1 MASYDIEANRRLA
14 IWKQK
19 MMMMK
24 PLVYAL
30 IVEDKA
36 KKRGLSVESFAA
48 GDLNAIIGMPCM
60 KNDVVER
67 WCTEFEEW
75 LRLAEKLVHVHFVL

>member
-1 MASYDIEANRRLA
+1 MARYDIEANRRLA

-19 MMMMK
+19 MMTMK

-30 IVEDKA
+30 IVEDEA
-36 KKRGLSVESFAA
+36 KKRRLSVENFAA

-60 KNDVVER
+60 KSGVWN
-67 WCTEFEEW
+67 
-75 LRLAEKLVHVHFVL
+75 LKSG

>member
-1 MASYDIEANRRLA
+1 MARYNNEANRRLG

-19 MMMMK
+19 MMTMK

-30 IVEDKA
+30 IVEDEA

-48 GDLNAIIGMPCM
+48 GDLMQLLECHA
-60 KNDVVER
+60 
-67 WCTEFEEW
+67 
-75 LRLAEKLVHVHFVL
+75 